1 MIIRCLL
8 ACFLFCSFTSVAG
21 ATKPYWGMNVGP
33 TEPLSIESELLPDD
47 IANPV
52 FAANG
57 EEFYYVDAKDKNIYY
72 SKIEQGNWTRPQI
85 AGFSDAGNN
94 AEPFI
99 SADSHMALFISNRAI
114 NGVSKLRI
122 YKSER
127 ENRSQPW
134 SRGVLLLESAS
145 EQDLYFPNVG
155 ADGTLYFGV
164 DKPGVWNSDD
174 MYMKIDD
181 KVSILPAP
189 LNSDKWEWDPFLS
202 PDGSYMVFCSN
213 RHATEDKNTDIFVS
227 FRQGDNSW
235 GPAIAL
241 GDSINT
247 GEFETAA
254 TITNDGKFMLFTRN
268 YKAGMKHYI
277 VSTEVIQ
284 QLK

>member
-1 MIIRCLL
+1 MIVRSLFVCI
-8 ACFLFCSFTSVAG
+8 LFCSFTLTAKT
-21 ATKPYWGMNVGP
+21 AKPYWGMEVDS
-33 TEPLSIESELLPDD
+33 TLPLQLESTLVPED

-52 FAANG
+52 FSSGG

-72 SKIEQGNWTRPQI
+72 LKIEKGVWTHPQK

-99 SADSHMALFISNRAI
+99 SADNHMALFISNRAI
-114 NGVSKLRI
+114 DGISKLRI
-122 YKSER
+122 FKSVR

-134 SRGVLLLESAS
+134 SRGVLLLESES
-145 EQDLYFPNVG
+145 EQDLYFPNAG

-164 DKPGVWNSDD
+164 DKAGVWNSDD
-174 MYMKIDD
+174 MYMKTDD
-181 KVSILPAP
+181 GVSILPEP

-213 RHATEDKNTDIFVS
+213 RNATEDKNTDIFVS
-227 FRQGDNSW
+227 FRQGDNTW

-254 TITNDGKFMLFTRN
+254 TITDDGKFMLFTRN

-277 VSTEVIQ
+277 VSTEVIL